1 MRPDEKVAEPA
12 AEGFVSTPILW
23 GEWRRRTALRPIPV
37 ALTIADEHGR
47 PTVAFQGVCRAAF
60 NRAPPIDA
68 IVDEGGRATRYF
80 VTWLDR

>member
-1 MRPDEKVAEPA
+1 MRPDEQIAQA
-12 AEGFVSTPILW
+12 GEGGFTASPLLL
-23 GEWRRRTALRPIPV
+23 GEWRRRKALRPIPV
-37 ALTIADEHGR
+37 ALAIADEQGR

-60 NRAPPIDA
+60 NRAPPIDH